1 MMEAGATALIAQA
14 RATTEEA
21 APAKAA
27 AAATAAAVSPLQV
40 VQAAAAVAAATAA
53 PLRERRVAG
62 RLSWVMHREEVVVRP
77 LLRGAAGA
85 RVVRV
90 RAARAA
96 ALQREGA
103 GAP

>member
-27 AAATAAAVSPLQV
+27 AAAAAAVSPLQV
-40 VQAAAAVAAATAA
+40 VQAAAATAAATAA

-85 RVVRV
+85 QVVRV

-103 GAP
+103 EAP